1 MTTAATAI
9 AFQPHEHN
17 HQPNRFG
24 VIPTPVRLNAVPGFT
39 GKGVT
44 IALLDAGFYP
54 HPDLTQPV
62 NRIAAYFDIVTLDQ
76 VLSGDGETEATA
88 WHGTQTSVAAA
99 GNGFLSNGVYRGLA
113 SDARVVL
120 VKVSEDGR
128 IKDENVARGIRWVIA
143 NRERYDIR
151 ILSISLGGDAD
162 VPHRDS
168 IVDRAAE
175 EAVAAGIVVIAA
187 VGNAGCS
194 ENYLTTPP
202 ANSPS
207 VIAVGGYDDH
217 NQLEPGSL
225 DLYCSN
231 YGVTADGIVKPE
243 VIAPAIWVAAPVLP
257 NTPSYARAVALD
269 RLVNAPDYALPAL
282 VREIGETAGLSAELA
297 NEAPAAIRAVIEAEL
312 QTNKFISTHYQ
323 HVDGTSF
330 AAPIAAAVV
339 AQMLEANPALT
350 PAAVRHL
357 LVSTADRL
365 TEQPLLRQ
373 GYGVLNARRAV
384 EQAAREEHNQSF
396 AHVGAPRVEAGK
408 LVFTHHDDEARSVA
422 VAGDFNDWNWARQRC
437 VRNGDG
443 IWRTELPLL
452 AAGRYHYEF
461 VIDGARWQDDPGN
474 GMKEPDE
481 YGGFNSILH
490 VV

>member
-1 MTTAATAI
+1 MTNGIASI
-9 AFQPHEHN
+9 AFQPHDHS

-24 VIPTPVRLNAVPGFT
+24 VIPTPMRLDAAPEFT

-44 IALLDAGFYP
+44 IVFLDAGFYP

-76 VLSGDGETEATA
+76 VLNAEGEPEGTA

-151 ILSISLGGDAD
+151 ILSISLGGDED

-168 IVDRAAE
+168 IVDQAAE
-175 EAVAAGIVVIAA
+175 DAVAAGIVVIAA
-187 VGNAGCS
+187 AGNAGCS
-194 ENYLTTPP
+194 ANHLPAPP

-207 VIAVGGYDDH
+207 VIAVGGYDDQ
-217 NQLEPGSL
+217 NRLEPESL

-243 VIAPAIWVAAPVLP
+243 IIAPAMWVAAPVLP
-257 NTPSYARAVALD
+257 NTSNYQQAVALD
-269 RLVNAPDYALPAL
+269 RLVNAPDYALRSL
-282 VREIGETAGLSAELA
+282 LRELKDVAGLPLSLA
-297 NEAPAAIRAVIEAEL
+297 NEEPAVIRAAIEATL
-312 QTNKFISTHYQ
+312 QANKFISTHYQ

-330 AAPIAAAVV
+330 AAPITASAV

-350 PAAVRHL
+350 PAAVRHI

-365 TEQPLLRQ
+365 AEQPLLRQ

-384 EQAAREEHNQSF
+384 EQALREEHSHSF
-396 AHVGAPRVEAGK
+396 AQLGAPRVEAGK

-422 VAGDFNDWNWARQRC
+422 VAGDFNDWNWARHRC
-437 VRNGDG
+437 TRNGEG
-443 IWRTELPLL
+443 IWRVELSLL
-452 AAGRYHYEF
+452 AAGRYRYKF
-461 VIDGARWQDDPGN
+461 VIDGTRWQDDPSN

-481 YGGFNSILH
+481 YGGFNSILQ
-490 VV
+490 VL

>member
-24 VIPTPVRLNAVPGFT
+24 VIPTPVRLNAVPEFT

-44 IALLDAGFYP
+44 IAFLDAGFYP

-76 VLSGDGETEATA
+76 VLNSEGEPEATA
-88 WHGTQTSVAAA
+88 WHGTQTSVTAA

-120 VKVSEDGR
+120 VKVGEDGR

-151 ILSISLGGDAD
+151 ILSISLGGDED

-168 IVDRAAE
+168 IVDQAAE

-187 VGNAGCS
+187 AGNSGCS
-194 ENYLTTPP
+194 ENYLTAPP

-207 VIAVGGYDDH
+207 VIAVGGYNDH
-217 NQLEPGSL
+217 NQLEPERL
-225 DLYCSN
+225 EPYCSN

-243 VIAPAIWVAAPVLP
+243 IIAPAMWVAAPVLP
-257 NTPSYARAVALD
+257 NTPSYRQAVALD
-269 RLVNAPDYALPAL
+269 RLVNAPDYALRSLA
-282 VREIGETAGLSAELA
+282 REMGEVAGLPSELGDDEPLTLRAAIETA
-297 NEAPAAIRAVIEAEL
+297 L
-312 QTNKFISTHYQ
+312 QANKFISTHYQ

-330 AAPIAAAVV
+330 AAPIAASVV

-350 PAAVRHL
+350 PAAVRHI

-365 TEQPLLRQ
+365 VEQPLLRQ

-384 EQAAREEHNQSF
+384 EQALREEHSDSF
-396 AHVGAPRVEAGK
+396 GQLGAPRVEAGK

-422 VAGDFNDWNWARQRC
+422 LAGDFNDWNWARQRC
-437 VRNGDG
+437 ARDGDG

-452 AAGRYHYEF
+452 VAGRYRYKF
-461 VIDGARWQDDPGN
+461 VIDGVRWQDDPGN

-490 VV
+490 IA

>member
-1 MTTAATAI
+1 MNKDASAI
-9 AFQPHEHN
+9 AIQPHEHT

-24 VIPTPVRLNAVPGFT
+24 VIPTPVRLNATPAFT

-44 IALLDAGFYP
+44 IAFLDAGFYP

-76 VLSGDGETEATA
+76 VLDSDKEPEATA

-99 GNGFLSNGVYRGLA
+99 GNGFLSNGIYRGLA
-113 SDARVVL
+113 ADTRVVL

-143 NRERYDIR
+143 NRARYNIH
-151 ILSISLGGDAD
+151 ILSISLGGEGD
-162 VPHRDS
+162 VPHRES
-168 IVDRAAE
+168 IVDQAAE
-175 EAVAAGIVVIAA
+175 EAVAAGIVVFAA
-187 VGNAGCS
+187 AGNSGCS
-194 ENYLTTPP
+194 ENYMTTPP

-207 VIAVGGYDDH
+207 VITVGGYNDQ
-217 NQLEPGSL
+217 NRLEPGGL

-243 VIAPAIWVAAPVLP
+243 IIAPAMWVAAPVLP
-257 NTPSYARAVALD
+257 HTPSYRQAIALD
-269 RLVNAPDYALPAL
+269 RLGNAPDYALHSL
-282 VREIGETAGLSAELA
+282 VRELGDAAGLSPELA
-297 NEAPAAIRAVIEAEL
+297 VAEPTVIRAEIEAAL
-312 QTNKFISTHYQ
+312 QANKFISTHYQ

-330 AAPIAAAVV
+330 AAPIAASVA

-350 PAAVRHL
+350 PAAVRHI

-365 TEQPLLRQ
+365 TGQPLLRQ

-384 EQAAREEHNQSF
+384 EQALREEHNHSF
-396 AHVGAPRVEAGK
+396 EQLGAPRIEGDK
-408 LVFTHHDDEARSVA
+408 LVFSHHDDEAQSVA
-422 VAGDFNDWNWARQRC
+422 VAGDFNDWNWAPHRC
-437 VRNGDG
+437 KQCGDG
-443 IWRTELPLL
+443 IWRVELPLL
-452 AAGRYHYEF
+452 AAGRYRYKF
-461 VIDGARWQDDPGN
+461 VIDGTRWQDDPGN

-490 VV
+490 VG

>member
-1 MTTAATAI
+1 MTKGASAI
-9 AFQPHEHN
+9 AIQSHEHN

-24 VIPTPVRLNAVPGFT
+24 VIPTPVRLNAVPEFT

-44 IALLDAGFYP
+44 IAFLDAGFYP

-76 VLSGDGETEATA
+76 VLNDAGEPEGTA
-88 WHGTQTSVAAA
+88 WHGTQTSVVAA
-99 GNGFLSNGVYRGLA
+99 GNGCLSNGVYRGLA
-113 SDARVVL
+113 SNARVVL
-120 VKVSEDGR
+120 VKVSENGH

-151 ILSISLGGDAD
+151 ILSISLGGDED
-162 VPHRDS
+162 VPHRQS
-168 IVDRAAE
+168 IVDQAAE

-187 VGNAGCS
+187 AGNSGCS
-194 ENYLTTPP
+194 ANYLPAPP
-202 ANSPS
+202 ANSPA

-217 NQLEPGSL
+217 NRLEPESL

-243 VIAPAIWVAAPVLP
+243 VLAPAIWVAAPVLP
-257 NTPSYARAVALD
+257 NTPSYQRAVALD
-269 RLVNAPDYALPAL
+269 RLVNAPDYALPSL
-282 VREIGETAGLSAELA
+282 VREIGDVAGLSPTA
-297 NEAPAAIRAVIEAEL
+297 NEAAPIVLRAEIEAAL
-312 QTNKFISTHYQ
+312 QLNKFISTHYQ

-330 AAPIAAAVV
+330 AAPMTASVV
-339 AQMLEANPALT
+339 AQMLEANSTLT

-365 TEQPLLRQ
+365 AEQPLLRQ
-373 GYGVLNARRAV
+373 GHGVLNARRAV
-384 EQAAREEHNQSF
+384 EQALREKHSHSF
-396 AHVGAPRVEAGK
+396 AELGAPRVEAGK

-422 VAGDFNDWNWARQRC
+422 VAGDFNAWNWAQHRGKQHA
-437 VRNGDG
+437 DG
-443 IWRTELPLL
+443 LWRVELPLL
-452 AAGRYHYEF
+452 AAGRYRYKF
-461 VIDGARWQDDPGN
+461 VIDGVRWQDDPGN

-481 YGGFNSILH
+481 YGGFNSILF
-490 VV
+490 VI